1 MNLITTQVDLD
12 FIFNDSRKA
21 IPIVQG
27 DDGGRVLIVNLY
39 NNGTYVEVDSE
50 TDTITLSAEVDGIR
64 TVLRKEINIE
74 NATGVGTRA
83 VIPITSDLSRLSG
96 VEHCVL
102 RISSSNGIVHAAA
115 FDLIVL
121 KNPLYTNSAAATS
134 SDNVS
139 VPGVDFKT
147 TASILDDLGIA
158 NSYSFEVQNTATL
171 EQDPPY
177 VMVSAPVSEGS
188 YDDLDYDVAAALNN
202 TRLTP
207 EVDFNVGDVEAVVE
221 GVGANPTIG
230 YKFKVELTNVDVAN
244 NDTINVIVKWNV

>member
-1 MNLITTQVDLD
+1 MNLITTQIDLD
-12 FIFNDSRKA
+12 FAFNDSRKA

-27 DDGGRVLIVNLY
+27 DDGGRIIVINLY
-39 NNGTYVEVDSE
+39 NRGDPVSVNAEN
-50 TDTITLSAEVDGIR
+50 DTITISAEVDGTR
-64 TVLRKEINIE
+64 TVTRKSVNIE
-74 NATGVGTRA
+74 TVEGAGTRA
-83 VIPITSDLSRLSG
+83 VIPVTADLSRLSG
-96 VEHCVL
+96 VEHCVI

-147 TASILDDLGIA
+147 TASILDDLRIA
-158 NSYSFEVQNTATL
+158 DSYSFAVQNTATL

-177 VMVSAPVSEGS
+177 VMVPAPVSEGS
-188 YDDLDYDVAAALNN
+188 YDDGDYDVAAALNN

-221 GVGANPTIG
+221 GVGANPNMR
-230 YKFKVELTNVDVAN
+230 YKFKIELTNVDVAN

>member
-1 MNLITTQVDLD
+1 MNLITTQIDLD
-12 FIFNDSRKA
+12 FAFNDSQKA

-39 NNGTYVEVDSE
+39 NNGTYVDVDPE

-115 FDLIVL
+115 FDLLVL
-121 KNPLYTNSAAATS
+121 HNPLYSNNNPSGS
-134 SDNVS
+134 SGGFQTIGS
-139 VPGVDFKT
+139 VL
-147 TASILDDLGIA
+147 SDLEIA
-158 NSYSFEVQNTATL
+158 VYHQ
-171 EQDPPY
+171 Y
-177 VMVSAPVSEGS
+177 PVSENPSLEESSPYIMIPALIRQGS
-188 YDDLDYDVAAALNN
+188 YEDGDYFVSIAQNDTILD
-202 TRLTP
+202 P
-207 EVDFNVGDVEAVVE
+207 ENDYNVGDV
-221 GVGANPTIG
+221 VGIPDAGEHPSIH
-230 YKFKVELTNVDVAN
+230 YNVRIDFNMAFGG
-244 NDTINVIVKWNV
+244 NDTINIIVKWGNE